1 MASKLK
7 FGKHYGRTVDQVLE
21 CGDYQYIVWLWEKC
35 TFKPSKIGLTQ
46 EMYNRAKQMIVV
58 PEKKEIDYLFLEQY
72 VYDRIHGQE
81 TMTIQEACQR
91 ANCSEGMYANMH
103 NKIFHKLHI
112 MQKEKKNKEQEIDIV
127 DEFPMITVVGRK
139 EVINGKVCHVY
150 PSRMNF

>member
-21 CGDYQYIVWLWEKC
+21 SGDYQYIVWLWEKC
-35 TFKPSKIGLTQ
+35 TFKPSKIGLTE
-46 EMYNRAKQMIVV
+46 EMYNKAKQSLVV

-72 VYDRIHGQE
+72 VYDRILGKE
-81 TMTIQEACQR
+81 TMSIKEACNR
-91 ANCSEGMYANMH
+91 ANCSEGLYNNIH
-103 NKIFHKLHI
+103 NKLFAKVQNIEK
-112 MQKEKKNKEQEIDIV
+112 QKRNKPEEFITV

-139 EVINGKVCHVY
+139 EVINGKECHVY